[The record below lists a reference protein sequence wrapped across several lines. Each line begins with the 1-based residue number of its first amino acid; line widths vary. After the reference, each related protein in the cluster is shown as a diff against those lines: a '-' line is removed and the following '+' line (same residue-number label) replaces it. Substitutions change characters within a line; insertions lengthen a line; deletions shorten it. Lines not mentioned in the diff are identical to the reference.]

1 MADIVSG
8 QRVGGFIVFQD
19 EDGLRHAVR
28 CGAILALSDADEV
41 GTATAMQMSGN
52 RVVIVRVGFDDVLG
66 WFG

>member
-28 CGAILALSDADEV
+28 CGAILASS
-41 GTATAMQMSGN
+41 AMQMSGN